1 MKSKL
6 TEENRQMFEKIFGEG
21 NINEVNNQAVEMMKQ
36 KNKRQ
41 TFTMNFVEKFFNFV
55 SLIMAKV
62 VPICC
67 LFSVISNTRIE
78 AESFIGTLKTILKV
92 SFHECFWIVVSSGI
106 IWVSVEVLRIII
118 LLIINIVYTFEIQ
131 YRVKK
136 VSVLQTQVRE
146 KLKKQDSE
154 SKKEEPDQADPDA
167 NKSNLNRTEYSD
179 EEIIKKA
186 QEMAKAYEQ
195 KNLNKPHQ

>member
-36 KNKRQ
+36 NNKRQ

-62 VPICC
+62 VPIYC

-78 AESFIGTLKTILKV
+78 TESFIGTLKMILKV
-92 SFHECFWIVVSSGI
+92 SFHECFWVIVSAGI
-106 IWVSVEVLRIII
+106 IWINVEILRIIV
-118 LLIINIVYTFEIQ
+118 LLIINVVYTFEIR

-136 VSVLQTQVRE
+136 VGSLQSRVRE
-146 KLKKQDSE
+146 HFKKQDSE
-154 SKKEEPDQADPDA
+154 SKKVETDSDA

-186 QEMAKAYEQ
+186 HEMVKAYEEQ
-195 KNLNKPHQ
+195 KNLNKP

>member
-21 NINEVNNQAVEMMKQ
+21 NINEMNNQAVEMMKQ

-41 TFTMNFVEKFFNFV
+41 TFAMNFVEKFYDFV

-78 AESFIGTLKTILKV
+78 TGSFFETLKAVLSV
-92 SFHECFWIVVSSGI
+92 SFHECFWIIISAGI
-106 IWVSVEVLRIII
+106 IWIGVEILRFIV
-118 LLIINIVYTFEIQ
+118 LLIINVIYTFEIR

-136 VSVLQTQVRE
+136 VSTLQTQVRE
-146 KLKKQDSE
+146 NLKKQDSE
-154 SKKEEPDQADPDA
+154 SKKEETDPDA

-186 QEMAKAYEQ
+186 HEMAKAYEQ
-195 KNLNKPHQ
+195 KNLNKPQQ

>member
-1 MKSKL
+1 MKKKL

-21 NINEVNNQAVEMMKQ
+21 NINEVNNQAVEMLKQ
-36 KNKRQ
+36 NNKRQ
-41 TFTMNFVEKFFNFV
+41 TFAMNFVEKFFNFV

-67 LFSVISNTRIE
+67 LFSVISNTLIE
-78 AESFIGTLKTILKV
+78 TESFNKTLKTILKV
-92 SFHECFWIVVSSGI
+92 SFHDCFWIIVSAGI
-106 IWVSVEVLRIII
+106 IWVGVEVLRIII
-118 LLIINIVYTFEIQ
+118 LLIINIIYTFEIR

-136 VSVLQTQVRE
+136 VRSLQSKVRE
-146 KLKKQDSE
+146 CLKKQDSE
-154 SKKEEPDQADPDA
+154 SKKEKTDPDA

-195 KNLNKPHQ
+195 KNSNKPHQ

>member
-1 MKSKL
+1 MKKKL

-36 KNKRQ
+36 NNKQQ

-62 VPICC
+62 IPICC
-67 LFSVISNTRIE
+67 LFSVISNTLIKT
-78 AESFIGTLKTILKV
+78 ESFNKTLKTILKV
-92 SFHECFWIVVSSGI
+92 SFHDCFWIIVSAGI
-106 IWVSVEVLRIII
+106 IWVGVEVLRIII
-118 LLIINIVYTFEIQ
+118 LLIINIIYTFEIR

-136 VSVLQTQVRE
+136 VRSLQSKVRE
-146 KLKKQDSE
+146 CLKKQDSE
-154 SKKEEPDQADPDA
+154 SKKEKTDPDV

-195 KNLNKPHQ
+195 KNSNKPHQ

>member
-1 MKSKL
+1 MKKKL

-36 KNKRQ
+36 NNKRQ
-41 TFTMNFVEKFFNFV
+41 TFAMNFVEKFFNFV

-67 LFSVISNTRIE
+67 LFSVISNTLIE
-78 AESFIGTLKTILKV
+78 TESFNKTLKTILKV
-92 SFHECFWIVVSSGI
+92 SFHDCFWIIVSAGI
-106 IWVSVEVLRIII
+106 IWVGVEVLRIVI
-118 LLIINIVYTFEIQ
+118 LLIINIIYTFEIR

-136 VSVLQTQVRE
+136 VRSLQSKVRE
-146 KLKKQDSE
+146 CLKKQDSE
-154 SKKEEPDQADPDA
+154 SKKEKTDPDA

-195 KNLNKPHQ
+195 KNSNKPHQ

>member
-1 MKSKL
+1 MKPKL

-21 NINEVNNQAVEMMKQ
+21 NINEMNNQAVEMMKQ

-41 TFTMNFVEKFFNFV
+41 TFAMNFVEKFFNFV

-78 AESFIGTLKTILKV
+78 TESFIETLKSILKV
-92 SFHECFWIVVSSGI
+92 SFHECFWIIVSAGI
-106 IWVSVEVLRIII
+106 IWIGVEVLRIIS
-118 LLIINIVYTFEIQ
+118 LLIINIAYTFEIR

-136 VSVLQTQVRE
+136 VGALQTRVRE
-146 KLKKQDSE
+146 NLKKQDSE
-154 SKKEEPDQADPDA
+154 SKKEETDPEPDA
-167 NKSNLNRTEYSD
+167 NKSNLNRTKYSD

-195 KNLNKPHQ
+195 QKNLNKPQQ

>member
-1 MKSKL
+1 MKKKL

-36 KNKRQ
+36 NNKRQ
-41 TFTMNFVEKFFNFV
+41 TFAMNFVEKFFNFV

-67 LFSVISNTRIE
+67 LFSVISNTLIE
-78 AESFIGTLKTILKV
+78 TESFNKTLKTILKV
-92 SFHECFWIVVSSGI
+92 SFHDCFWIIASAGI
-106 IWVSVEVLRIII
+106 IWVGVEVLRIII
-118 LLIINIVYTFEIQ
+118 LLIINIIYTFEIQ

-136 VSVLQTQVRE
+136 VRSLQSKVRE
-146 KLKKQDSE
+146 CLKKQDSE
-154 SKKEEPDQADPDA
+154 SKKEKTDPDA

-186 QEMAKAYEQ
+186 QEMAEAYEQ
-195 KNLNKPHQ
+195 KNSNKPHQ

>member
-1 MKSKL
+1 MKKKL

-36 KNKRQ
+36 NNKRQ
-41 TFTMNFVEKFFNFV
+41 TFAMNFVEKFFNFV

-67 LFSVISNTRIE
+67 LFSVISNTLIE
-78 AESFIGTLKTILKV
+78 TESFNKTLKTILKV
-92 SFHECFWIVVSSGI
+92 SFHDCFWIIVSAGI
-106 IWVSVEVLRIII
+106 IWVGVEVLRIII
-118 LLIINIVYTFEIQ
+118 LLIINIIYTFEIQ

-136 VSVLQTQVRE
+136 VRSLQSKVRE
-146 KLKKQDSE
+146 CLKKQDSE
-154 SKKEEPDQADPDA
+154 SKKEKTDPDA

-195 KNLNKPHQ
+195 KNSNKPHQ

>member
-21 NINEVNNQAVEMMKQ
+21 NINEMNNQAVEMMKQ

-41 TFTMNFVEKFFNFV
+41 TFAMNFVEKFYDFV
-55 SLIMAKV
+55 SLIMAKI

-78 AESFIGTLKTILKV
+78 TGSFIETLKTILKV
-92 SFHECFWIVVSSGI
+92 SFHECFWIIISAGI
-106 IWVSVEVLRIII
+106 IWIGVEILRFIV
-118 LLIINIVYTFEIQ
+118 LLIINIVYTFEIR

-136 VSVLQTQVRE
+136 VSSLQSRVRE
-146 KLKKQDSE
+146 CLKKQDAVE
-154 SKKEEPDQADPDA
+154 SKKTETDPDA

-195 KNLNKPHQ
+195 QKNSNKPQQ

>member
-1 MKSKL
+1 MKKKL

-36 KNKRQ
+36 NNKRQ

-67 LFSVISNTRIE
+67 LFSVISNKLIE
-78 AESFIGTLKTILKV
+78 TENFIKTLKTILKV
-92 SFHECFWIVVSSGI
+92 SFHDCFWIIVSAGI
-106 IWVSVEVLRIII
+106 IWVGVEVLRIII
-118 LLIINIVYTFEIQ
+118 LLIINIIYTFEIQ

-136 VSVLQTQVRE
+136 VRSLQSKVRE
-146 KLKKQDSE
+146 CLKKQDSE
-154 SKKEEPDQADPDA
+154 SKKEKTDTDA

-195 KNLNKPHQ
+195 KNSNKPHQ

>member
-1 MKSKL
+1 MKKKL

-36 KNKRQ
+36 NNKQQ

-67 LFSVISNTRIE
+67 LFSVISNTLIE
-78 AESFIGTLKTILKV
+78 TESFNKTLKTILKV
-92 SFHECFWIVVSSGI
+92 SFHDCFWIIASAGI
-106 IWVSVEVLRIII
+106 IWVGVEVLRIII
-118 LLIINIVYTFEIQ
+118 LLIINIIYTFEIR

-136 VSVLQTQVRE
+136 VRSLQSKVRE
-146 KLKKQDSE
+146 CLKKQDSE
-154 SKKEEPDQADPDA
+154 SKKEKTDPDA

-195 KNLNKPHQ
+195 KNSNKQHQ

>member
-1 MKSKL
+1 MKKKL

-21 NINEVNNQAVEMMKQ
+21 NINEVNNQPVEMMKQ
-36 KNKRQ
+36 NNKQQ

-67 LFSVISNTRIE
+67 LFSVISNTLIE
-78 AESFIGTLKTILKV
+78 TESFNKTLKTILKV
-92 SFHECFWIVVSSGI
+92 SFHDCFWIIVSAGI
-106 IWVSVEVLRIII
+106 IWVGVEVLRIVI
-118 LLIINIVYTFEIQ
+118 LLIINIIYTFEIR

-136 VSVLQTQVRE
+136 VRSLQSKVRE
-146 KLKKQDSE
+146 YLKKQDSE
-154 SKKEEPDQADPDA
+154 SKKEKTDPDA

-195 KNLNKPHQ
+195 KNSNKPHQ

>member
-78 AESFIGTLKTILKV
+78 TGSFIETLITILKV
-92 SFHECFWIVVSSGI
+92 NFKQCFWIIVSAGI
-106 IWVSVEVLRIII
+106 IWISVEVLRIII
-118 LLIINIVYTFEIQ
+118 LLIINIVYTFEIR

-136 VSVLQTQVRE
+136 VSSLQSQVRE
-146 KLKKQDSE
+146 CLKKQDIAE
-154 SKKEEPDQADPDA
+154 SKKTETDPDA

-186 QEMAKAYEQ
+186 QEMAKAYEEQ
-195 KNLNKPHQ
+195 KNSNKPQQ

>member
-1 MKSKL
+1 MKKKL

-36 KNKRQ
+36 NNKRQ
-41 TFTMNFVEKFFNFV
+41 TFAMNFVEKFFNFV

-67 LFSVISNTRIE
+67 LFSVISNKLIE
-78 AESFIGTLKTILKV
+78 TENFIKTLKTILKV
-92 SFHECFWIVVSSGI
+92 SFHDCFWIIVSAGI
-106 IWVSVEVLRIII
+106 IWVGVEVLRIII
-118 LLIINIVYTFEIQ
+118 LLIINIIYTFEIQ

-136 VSVLQTQVRE
+136 VRSLQSKVRE
-146 KLKKQDSE
+146 CLKKQDSE
-154 SKKEEPDQADPDA
+154 SKKEKTDTDA

-195 KNLNKPHQ
+195 KNSNKPHQ

>member
-36 KNKRQ
+36 NNKRQ
-41 TFTMNFVEKFFNFV
+41 TFAMNFVEKFFNFV

-78 AESFIGTLKTILKV
+78 TENFIETLKTVLEINFKQ
-92 SFHECFWIVVSSGI
+92 CFWIIASAGI
-106 IWVSVEVLRIII
+106 IWISVEVLRFIS
-118 LLIINIVYTFEIQ
+118 LLIINIVYTFEIR

-136 VSVLQTQVRE
+136 VRVLQDQVRQN
-146 KLKKQDSE
+146 LKKQDSE
-154 SKKEEPDQADPDA
+154 SKKEETTDPDA
-167 NKSNLNRTEYSD
+167 NKSNLNRTKYSD

-195 KNLNKPHQ
+195 KNLNNPHLY

>member
-1 MKSKL
+1 MKKKL

-36 KNKRQ
+36 NNKRQ
-41 TFTMNFVEKFFNFV
+41 TFAMNFVEKFFNFV

-67 LFSVISNTRIE
+67 LFSVISNTLIE
-78 AESFIGTLKTILKV
+78 TESFIKTLKTILKV
-92 SFHECFWIVVSSGI
+92 SFHDCFWIIVSAGI

-118 LLIINIVYTFEIQ
+118 LLIINIIYTFEIQ

-136 VSVLQTQVRE
+136 VRSLQSKVRE
-146 KLKKQDSE
+146 CLKKQDSE
-154 SKKEEPDQADPDA
+154 SKKEKTDTDA

-195 KNLNKPHQ
+195 KNSNKPHQ

>member
-36 KNKRQ
+36 NNKRQ
-41 TFTMNFVEKFFNFV
+41 TFAMNFVEKFFNFV

-78 AESFIGTLKTILKV
+78 TVSFIETLKAILKV
-92 SFHECFWIVVSSGI
+92 SFHECFWIIVSAGI
-106 IWVSVEVLRIII
+106 IWIGVEVLRIID
-118 LLIINIVYTFEIQ
+118 LLIINIVYTFEIR

-136 VSVLQTQVRE
+136 VSSLQSKVRE
-146 KLKKQDSE
+146 HLKKQDSE
-154 SKKEEPDQADPDA
+154 SKKTETDPDPDA

-195 KNLNKPHQ
+195 KNLNKPQQ

>member
-21 NINEVNNQAVEMMKQ
+21 NINEANNQAVEMIKQ
-36 KNKRQ
+36 NNKRQ
-41 TFTMNFVEKFFNFV
+41 TFAMNFVEKFFNFV

-62 VPICC
+62 IPICC
-67 LFSVISNTRIE
+67 LFSVISNIQIE
-78 AESFIGTLKTILKV
+78 TGSFIETLKTVLKV
-92 SFHECFWIVVSSGI
+92 SSHECFWIITSAGI
-106 IWVSVEVLRIII
+106 VWIGIEVLRFIS
-118 LLIINIVYTFEIQ
+118 LLIINIVYTFEIR

-136 VSVLQTQVRE
+136 VSSLQSRVRE
-146 KLKKQDSE
+146 CLKKQDITE
-154 SKKEEPDQADPDA
+154 SKKTETDPDA

-195 KNLNKPHQ
+195 KNLNKPQQ

>member
-1 MKSKL
+1 MKPKL

-36 KNKRQ
+36 KNKQQ
-41 TFTMNFVEKFFNFV
+41 TFAMNFVEKFFNFV

-67 LFSVISNTRIE
+67 LFLVISKTRIE
-78 AESFIGTLKTILKV
+78 TKSFIETLKAILKV
-92 SFHECFWIVVSSGI
+92 SFRECFWIIVSAGI
-106 IWVSVEVLRIII
+106 VWIGVEVLRFIA
-118 LLIINIVYTFEIQ
+118 LLIINIVYTFEIR

-136 VSVLQTQVRE
+136 VSSLQTQVRE
-146 KLKKQDSE
+146 NLKKQDSE
-154 SKKEEPDQADPDA
+154 SKKEETNPDD

-186 QEMAKAYEQ
+186 QEMAKAYEEQ
-195 KNLNKPHQ
+195 KKFK